1 MKEVELITISE
12 LNDMAA
18 CMYGNMVKAV
28 VDMERGSN
36 PFYAVDRE
44 RWKQLSIFDQMG
56 NIGSEAGRTLKLK
69 RNGED
74 FQAALIRA
82 LDLFDATVELLV
94 RNKSH
99 RTKEV
104 LRARDQ
110 FLQALF
116 LSDDT
121 TIETY
126 FMQFAIAA
134 RINR

>member
-1 MKEVELITISE
+1 MEIT
-12 LNDMAA
+12 
-18 CMYGNMVKAV
+18 GKH
-28 VDMERGSN
+28 
-36 PFYAVDRE
+36 FYTIDRE

-56 NIGSEAGRTLKLK
+56 NIGSEASRTLRLK

-74 FQAALIRA
+74 FRAALIRA
-82 LDLFDATVELLV
+82 LDLFEATVELLV

-116 LSDDT
+116 ISDDPS
-121 TIETY
+121 IETY

-134 RINR
+134 RLNR

>member
-1 MKEVELITISE
+1 
-12 LNDMAA
+12 
-18 CMYGNMVKAV
+18 
-28 VDMERGSN
+28 METSSK
-36 PFYAVDRE
+36 PFYAIDRE
-44 RWKQLSIFDQMG
+44 RWNQLSIFDQMG

-74 FQAALIRA
+74 FQDALIRA
-82 LDLFDATVELLV
+82 LDLYDATVEQLV
-94 RNKSH
+94 QDKSH

-116 LSDDT
+116 IADDPS
-121 TIETY
+121 IETY

-134 RINR
+134 RLNR

>member
-1 MKEVELITISE
+1 
-12 LNDMAA
+12 
-18 CMYGNMVKAV
+18 
-28 VDMERGSN
+28 METTGK
-36 PFYAVDRE
+36 PFYTIYRE
-44 RWKQLSIFDQMG
+44 RWNQLSIFDQMG
-56 NIGSEAGRTLKLK
+56 NIGSEASRTLKLK

-116 LSDDT
+116 ISDDP

-126 FMQFAIAA
+126 FMQYAIAA
-134 RINR
+134 QLNR

>member
-1 MKEVELITISE
+1 
-12 LNDMAA
+12 
-18 CMYGNMVKAV
+18 
-28 VDMERGSN
+28 METTDK
-36 PFYAVDRE
+36 PFYTIDRE

-56 NIGSEAGRTLKLK
+56 NIGSEASRTLRLK

-82 LDLFDATVELLV
+82 LDLFEATVELLV
-94 RNKSH
+94 QNKSH

-116 LSDDT
+116 ISDDPS
-121 TIETY
+121 IETY

-134 RINR
+134 RLNR

>member
-1 MKEVELITISE
+1 
-12 LNDMAA
+12 
-18 CMYGNMVKAV
+18 
-28 VDMERGSN
+28 METTEK
-36 PFYAVDRE
+36 PFYAIDRE

-56 NIGSEAGRTLKLK
+56 NIGSEAGRTLRLK

-99 RTKEV
+99 RTKEI

-116 LSDDT
+116 ISDDPS
-121 TIETY
+121 IETY

-134 RINR
+134 RLNR

>member
-1 MKEVELITISE
+1 MEIS
-12 LNDMAA
+12 D
-18 CMYGNMVKAV
+18 K
-28 VDMERGSN
+28 
-36 PFYAVDRE
+36 PIYAIDRE

-56 NIGSEAGRTLKLK
+56 NIGSEVGRTLRLK

-74 FQAALIRA
+74 FEAALIRT
-82 LDLFDATVELLV
+82 LDLFEATVDALV
-94 RNKSH
+94 QTKSY

-116 LSDDT
+116 ISDDPS
-121 TIETY
+121 IETY

-134 RINR
+134 RLNR

>member
-1 MKEVELITISE
+1 
-12 LNDMAA
+12 
-18 CMYGNMVKAV
+18 
-28 VDMERGSN
+28 METSSK
-36 PFYAVDRE
+36 PFYAIDRE
-44 RWKQLSIFDQMG
+44 RWNQLSIFDQMG

-74 FQAALIRA
+74 FQDALIRA

-116 LSDDT
+116 ISDDPS
-121 TIETY
+121 IETY

>member
-1 MKEVELITISE
+1 
-12 LNDMAA
+12 
-18 CMYGNMVKAV
+18 
-28 VDMERGSN
+28 METTGK
-36 PFYAVDRE
+36 PFYTIDRE

-56 NIGSEAGRTLKLK
+56 NIGSEASRTLRLK

-74 FQAALIRA
+74 FRAALIRA
-82 LDLFDATVELLV
+82 LDLFEATVELLV
-94 RNKSH
+94 QNKSH

-116 LSDDT
+116 ISDDPS
-121 TIETY
+121 IETY

-134 RINR
+134 RLNR

>member
-1 MKEVELITISE
+1 
-12 LNDMAA
+12 
-18 CMYGNMVKAV
+18 
-28 VDMERGSN
+28 METSSK
-36 PFYAVDRE
+36 PFYAIDRE
-44 RWKQLSIFDQMG
+44 RWNQLSIFDQMG

-74 FQAALIRA
+74 FQDALIRA

-116 LSDDT
+116 IADDPS
-121 TIETY
+121 IETY

-134 RINR
+134 RLNR

>member
-1 MKEVELITISE
+1 
-12 LNDMAA
+12 
-18 CMYGNMVKAV
+18 
-28 VDMERGSN
+28 METTGK
-36 PFYAVDRE
+36 PFYTIDRE
-44 RWKQLSIFDQMG
+44 LWKQLSIFDQMG
-56 NIGSEAGRTLKLK
+56 NIGSEASRTLKLK

-116 LSDDT
+116 ISDDPS
-121 TIETY
+121 IETY

>member
-1 MKEVELITISE
+1 METKDKSYYTI
-12 LNDMAA
+12 
-18 CMYGNMVKAV
+18 
-28 VDMERGSN
+28 
-36 PFYAVDRE
+36 DRE
-44 RWKQLSIFDQMG
+44 RWKQLSIFEQMG
-56 NIGSEAGRTLKLK
+56 NIGGEVGRTLKLK

-99 RTKEV
+99 RTKEI

-116 LSDDT
+116 IADDPS
-121 TIETY
+121 IETY
-126 FMQFAIAA
+126 FTQFAIAA

>member
-1 MKEVELITISE
+1 
-12 LNDMAA
+12 
-18 CMYGNMVKAV
+18 
-28 VDMERGSN
+28 METVGK
-36 PFYAVDRE
+36 PFYAIDRE
-44 RWKQLSIFDQMG
+44 RWKRLSILDQMG
-56 NIGSEAGRTLKLK
+56 NVGTEVCRTLKLK
-69 RNGED
+69 RKGED
-74 FQAALIRA
+74 FQSALIRA

-94 RNKSH
+94 ISKSH

-116 LSDDT
+116 ISDDPS
-121 TIETY
+121 IDTY

>member
-1 MKEVELITISE
+1 
-12 LNDMAA
+12 
-18 CMYGNMVKAV
+18 
-28 VDMERGSN
+28 METTGK
-36 PFYAVDRE
+36 PAYAIDRE
-44 RWKQLSIFDQMG
+44 RWKKLSIFEQLG
-56 NIGSEAGRTLKLK
+56 NIGTEAGRTLKQK

-74 FQAALIRA
+74 FQTALIRT

-94 RNKSH
+94 SEKSH

-116 LSDDT
+116 IADDP
-121 TIETY
+121 TIETW

-134 RINR
+134 RLNR

>member
-1 MKEVELITISE
+1 
-12 LNDMAA
+12 
-18 CMYGNMVKAV
+18 
-28 VDMERGSN
+28 
-36 PFYAVDRE
+36 
-44 RWKQLSIFDQMG
+44 
-56 NIGSEAGRTLKLK
+56 
-69 RNGED
+69 
-74 FQAALIRA
+74 

-116 LSDDT
+116 VADDPS
-121 TIETY
+121 IETW

-134 RINR
+134 RLNR